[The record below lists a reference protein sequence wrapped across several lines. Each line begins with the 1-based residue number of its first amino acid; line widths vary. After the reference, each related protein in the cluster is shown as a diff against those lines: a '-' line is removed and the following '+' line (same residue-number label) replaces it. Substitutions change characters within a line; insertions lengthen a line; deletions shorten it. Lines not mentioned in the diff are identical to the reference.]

1 MTGKFTAA
9 RSVAIGADE
18 AAFDLKEIL
27 KTYLKGKG
35 IEVVDYGAFDK
46 SPVLYPDIAVKV
58 AEAVAEGKHPR
69 GILMCGTGIGMA
81 ISANKVPGVRAANCH
96 DTYSAQRA
104 RKSNDAQILTMG
116 ARVIGPELAKTIVDA
131 WLASEF
137 EGGGS
142 APKVERMIQ
151 YDEKYRKK

>member
-1 MTGKFTAA
+1 MEI
-9 RSVAIGADE
+9 AIGADE
-18 AAFDLKEIL
+18 AAYDLKETL
-27 KTYLKGKG
+27 KAWLAGKG
-35 IEVVDYGAFDK
+35 VDVVDYGAFDK

-58 AEAVAEGKHPR
+58 AEAIAAGKHPR

-81 ISANKVPGVRAANCH
+81 ISANKVPGVRAATCH
-96 DTYSAQRA
+96 DTYSAERA

-131 WLASEF
+131 WLKSEF

-142 APKVERMIQ
+142 TRKVERMAE
-151 YDEKYRKK
+151 YDEKFRRTP

>member
-1 MTGKFTAA
+1 MEI
-9 RSVAIGADE
+9 AIGADE
-18 AAFDLKEIL
+18 AAYDLKEIL
-27 KTYLKGKG
+27 KGWLAGKG
-35 IEVVDYGAFDK
+35 VEVVDYGAFDK

-58 AEAVAEGKHPR
+58 AEAVAKGRHTR

-81 ISANKVPGVRAANCH
+81 ITANKVPGVRAATCH
-96 DTYSAQRA
+96 DTYSAERA

-131 WLASEF
+131 WLKSEF

-142 APKVERMIQ
+142 TPKVERMVEI
-151 YDEKYRKK
+151 DEQFRRK